1 MDKNKSSRTSNSI
14 KNTSASIIS
23 NAITI
28 LLGFFVQTVFIKT
41 LGKEYLGI
49 NSLFSNIVSMLSVA
63 ELGIGSAIIYNLYEP
78 IANGNKEKIKSLMQ
92 FYKRTYHIIA
102 IVVFMIG
109 ILIIPFLNKIIGKTT
124 IEYKEIL
131 IIYLLFI
138 SDATISYLL
147 SYKRSIFY
155 ASQKNYYVLLIHI
168 FSITLTD
175 ILQIILLLKTKNY
188 YIFLIVKNIFRLLE
202 NIIITFLAN
211 RKYVYINEKCQKLDN
226 DTKNDIVK
234 KVKALF
240 FHKIGT
246 FVVSGTDNILISIY
260 FGVGIVGLYSNYRLI
275 LSAIVTLIGQCF
287 SNLNASIGNLLIENN
302 KEKNYAIYRKI
313 NFLNFWISSF
323 SSIAIL
329 CLMEDFIKIWVGT
342 EYLLPFSVLVALCIN
357 NYWQTMRGT
366 IAAFKEAAGIYYEDR
381 FVPLIESLVNII
393 FSIIYIYIAGIAGV
407 FIGTIISNFVLY
419 LYSYPKLVY
428 SKIFN
433 KRYRDYMYEI
443 FKYFFIALVTG
454 FITYFIVKG
463 VVINNEI
470 LKFLIDIIICLI
482 IPNVIYVIIF
492 NKTEEYEYF
501 KKLLKKIKDKL
512 IKRRKI
518 L

>member
-234 KVKALF
+234 K
-240 FHKIGT
+240 
-246 FVVSGTDNILISIY
+246 
-260 FGVGIVGLYSNYRLI
+260 
-275 LSAIVTLIGQCF
+275 
-287 SNLNASIGNLLIENN
+287 
-302 KEKNYAIYRKI
+302 
-313 NFLNFWISSF
+313 
-323 SSIAIL
+323 
-329 CLMEDFIKIWVGT
+329 
-342 EYLLPFSVLVALCIN
+342 
-357 NYWQTMRGT
+357 
-366 IAAFKEAAGIYYEDR
+366 
-381 FVPLIESLVNII
+381 
-393 FSIIYIYIAGIAGV
+393 
-407 FIGTIISNFVLY
+407 
-419 LYSYPKLVY
+419 
-428 SKIFN
+428 
-433 KRYRDYMYEI
+433 
-443 FKYFFIALVTG
+443 
-454 FITYFIVKG
+454 
-463 VVINNEI
+463 
-470 LKFLIDIIICLI
+470 
-482 IPNVIYVIIF
+482 
-492 NKTEEYEYF
+492 
-501 KKLLKKIKDKL
+501 
-512 IKRRKI
+512 
-518 L
+518 